1 MIANNKG
8 LGRGLDAIL
17 SDFKEEDILKEEQQK
32 KNSST
37 FEIDISL
44 IDTNP
49 NQPRKNFD
57 DLQLRELAESIKN
70 FGVLQ
75 PILLLKQQNGR
86 YVIIAGERR

>member
-37 FEIDISL
+37 F
-44 IDTNP
+44 
-49 NQPRKNFD
+49 
-57 DLQLRELAESIKN
+57 
-70 FGVLQ
+70 
-75 PILLLKQQNGR
+75 
-86 YVIIAGERR
+86 

>member
-49 NQPRKNFD
+49 NQPRKTLTIFNSGSLPKASKISAFCN
-57 DLQLRELAESIKN
+57 LFCS
-70 FGVLQ
+70 
-75 PILLLKQQNGR
+75 
-86 YVIIAGERR
+86 

>member
-57 DLQLRELAESIKN
+57 DLQLKELAESIKH
-70 FGVLQ
+70 
-75 PILLLKQQNGR
+75 IDD
-86 YVIIAGERR
+86 

>member
-70 FGVLQ
+70 FGVLD
-75 PILLLKQQNGR
+75 
-86 YVIIAGERR
+86 